1 MDPTRET
8 LSSAGASRAPG
19 VWGELIVHNGRHAG
33 KSQPLEAPLILVGR
47 SSSCDIRL
55 KSTAVAP
62 LHCALVF
69 SSAGVTLR
77 KLHSRGGISVN
88 GEAPQPRYLRDGD
101 LLAFGPF
108 EFRIHL
114 IPVVAAPVSAD
125 PPPAPDDALRIQA
138 AAVVAQ
144 QAALTDEEIRLQQRR
159 VALEHQEA
167 QLASHLEEKR
177 RRIIELRTQTRDA
190 RSELKAD
197 RTRQEEELAAVA
209 RDLETLRVELADGQ
223 QHLHDERVRLLRL
236 RQRLR
241 QRLHR
246 HWMAERTALKRR
258 EQALDAQRADQEKTQ
273 ERLHAERQEIYH
285 IRLHLNGEAELS
297 KRRLRDAWSQLD
309 RERCHWEEQRARAQP
324 ELQARAREVEQ
335 RAIDLT
341 DAEKALT
348 EERRRW
354 EQRRLQLE
362 KEAEGLE
369 ARIRNQRHKLLEQA
383 EALRRLQAGAAHSP
397 EAPNAPEAAAEPKQP
412 QREELEERRVVESR
426 LAELDRLAGELADQ
440 RLYLAEQ
447 CQRLNL
453 ARKQWQEERDAAAA
467 ELEPLALELQQREQE
482 VGARERGVAELE
494 LSLRQRQ
501 EDLKHQQHSLDAWQA
516 RLAVRTALWEG
527 EREHLLA
534 ETRSREEKAERMAA
548 AIAQIRRRWQHRR
561 SQEVERIHAML
572 AACEQLRRDCM
583 ALRDDWLNRGK
594 TLEHER
600 RALAERAL
608 ALEEYRFTFVRQ
620 AEDKAVVHQRLDQL
634 RKRWHAEFDAAE
646 QPAIRERQNLAREG
660 EALRERYQNIAEEI
674 TSLAQRETELT
685 QREMA
690 HDQEQLQSQA
700 EQDEIQHALASM
712 RARAAIHERQLQDL
726 NNEVERLAR
735 AMLDEGDS
743 GMPAARAA

>member
-1 MDPTRET
+1 MEPTRET
-8 LSSAGASRAPG
+8 LSSTGAGHAPG

-77 KLHSRGGISVN
+77 KLHSRGGVSIN
-88 GEAPQPRYLRDGD
+88 GEAPQPRFLRDGD

-114 IPVVAAPVSAD
+114 VPVVPAPPPAE

-159 VALEHQEA
+159 IALERQEA

-177 RRIIELRTQTRDA
+177 RRLIELRDQTREA
-190 RSELKAD
+190 RHELKAD

-223 QHLHDERVRLLRL
+223 QHLHDERLRLLRL

-258 EQALDAQRADQEKTQ
+258 EQELDAQRADQEKTQ
-273 ERLHAERQEIYH
+273 ERLQAERQEIYR
-285 IRLHLNGEAELS
+285 IRMHLNGEAELT
-297 KRRLRDAWSQLD
+297 KRRLRDAWGQLD
-309 RERCHWEEQRARAQP
+309 RERCHWEEQRARTQA
-324 ELQARAREVEQ
+324 ELKTRGRDVEQ
-335 RAIDLT
+335 QAINLT
-341 DAEKALT
+341 DAETALT

-369 ARIRNQRHKLLEQA
+369 ARIRNQRHKLLEQ
-383 EALRRLQAGAAHSP
+383 EDALRRLQPSQANDA
-397 EAPNAPEAAAEPKQP
+397 ETPNVPQTAAAEPPQP
-412 QREELEERRVVESR
+412 QCEDPERRVVESR

-447 CQRLNL
+447 CQRLNI
-453 ARKQWQEERDAAAA
+453 ARKKWQEDRDAAAA

-494 LSLRQRQ
+494 VHLRQHQ
-501 EDLKHQQHSLDAWQA
+501 QDLKHQQHSLDAWQA

-527 EREHLLA
+527 EREHLLT

-548 AIAQIRRRWQHRR
+548 AIAEIRRRWQHRR

-572 AACEQLRRDCM
+572 VACEQLRRDCT

-620 AEDKAVVHQRLDQL
+620 AEDKAVVQKRLDQV

-646 QPAIRERQNLAREG
+646 QPAIRERQNLAREA
-660 EALRERYQNIAEEI
+660 EALRERYENVADGLV
-674 TSLAQRETELT
+674 SLAKREAELAE
-685 QREMA
+685 REMA
-690 HDQEQLQSQA
+690 HDQEQLRNQA
-700 EQDEIQHALASM
+700 EQDEIQHTLAGM
-712 RARAAIHERQLQDL
+712 RARAAIHERQLHDL

-735 AMLDEGDS
+735 AMLDEGDN
-743 GMPAARAA
+743 GMATARAA